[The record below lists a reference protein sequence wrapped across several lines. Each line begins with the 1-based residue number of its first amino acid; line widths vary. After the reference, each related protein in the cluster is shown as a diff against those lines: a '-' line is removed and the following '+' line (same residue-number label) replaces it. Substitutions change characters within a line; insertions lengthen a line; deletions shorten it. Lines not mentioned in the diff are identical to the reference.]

1 VIAPIT
7 STTHG
12 ATMHVALRNLA
23 ESSLIS
29 LETWT
34 RDLVLLSA
42 NAVDLQMPKEA
53 VLSDEYSEYV

>member
-1 VIAPIT
+1 
-7 STTHG
+7 
-12 ATMHVALRNLA
+12 MHAALRNLA

-34 RDLVLLSA
+34 HDLVLLAA
-42 NAVDLQMPKEA
+42 NAVDLQMLKEA